1 MSDNY
6 SELLEYLKK
15 KKPKNILLISFED
28 SEIIKVLHENF
39 SGDIKILSKTD
50 FIGSGLKEILRKTR
64 DKLYDC
70 CIISNIN
77 SQVNRTNI
85 SIKLLAFTSK
95 SSFQFIYFDEVDS
108 IRTTKLKLLFDILP
122 KIIIGI
128 ILAIYVFIKAHL
140 FFYVI
145 YLLKIKRKHSD
156 KNQNKL
162 ILFLRTD
169 LAGKIV
175 AGGSLTH
182 IKGFISG
189 AKQLGFETIYVGDF
203 PLINHPISIVVKPN
217 HFLDFFD
224 EIQMLDYHFR
234 IIKKLRKCMKGL
246 QIGAIYQR
254 HSVFN
259 ASGVILSSILNVPII
274 LEVNHSEVWVK
285 KNWSRLVFEKLATR
299 IENFAF
305 LNSDLVGVVSDVTK
319 EQLIQLGANKSK
331 IVVNPN
337 GVNPEK
343 FSPDISGDRIKEQF
357 RLNNFFVVGFIG
369 TFTRWHGVETLFD
382 AAVEVLSKNDKIKF
396 LFIGDGNLKSVLE
409 LKTEQLKLDDK
420 IIFTGIIPHEKAP
433 EFLAACDVLVSPH
446 LGFDNGERFFGSPTK
461 LFEYMAMGKPIIA
474 SDLEQIGQI
483 IKHKINGLKFKPGNA
498 EELARLILELQSNK
512 ELCDKLGKKARE
524 DVLESF
530 TWEKNAKRILENF
543 FDLNLF

>member
-1 MSDNY
+1 MSDHY

-15 KKPKNILLISFED
+15 KKPKSILLISFED
-28 SEIIKVLHENF
+28 AEIIKVLKENF
-39 SGDIKILSKTD
+39 SGDLKVLSKTE
-50 FIGSGLKEILRKTR
+50 FVGSGLKDILNKTR
-64 DKLYDC
+64 DKVYDC

-77 SQVNRTNI
+77 SQVNRTNL
-85 SIKLLAFTSK
+85 SIKLLAFASK
-95 SSFQFIYFDEVDS
+95 SLSQIIYFDETYS
-108 IRTTKLKLLFDILP
+108 FQTNKLKLFFDILP
-122 KIIIGI
+122 KIIVGFF
-128 ILAIYVFIKAHL
+128 LSIYVFIKAHL

-145 YLLKIKRKHSD
+145 YPLTIRKKHFT

-224 EIQMLDYHFR
+224 EIQMLDFHFR
-234 IIKKLRKCMKGL
+234 IINKLRKCMKGL

-259 ASGVILSSILNVPII
+259 ASGVILSSILKVPII

-299 IENFAF
+299 IENFAI
-305 LNSDLVGVVSDVTK
+305 LNSDLIGVVSDVTK
-319 EQLIQLGANKSK
+319 EQLIQLGADKTK

-343 FSPDISGDRIKEQF
+343 FSPYICGDRIKEQF
-357 RLNNFFVVGFIG
+357 KLKDFFVVGFIG

-409 LKTEQLKLDDK
+409 LKTEQLKLNEK

-433 EFLAACDVLVSPH
+433 EYLAACDVLVSPH

-483 IKHKINGLKFKPGNA
+483 IQHEINGLKFKPGNA
-498 EELARLILELQSNK
+498 DELAKLILELEGNE

-524 DVLESF
+524 DVLENF
-530 TWEKNAKRILENF
+530 TWEKNARRILKNF
-543 FDLNLF
+543 FDLNLS